1 MFQTKMKSDL
11 KGSEFAMK
19 QILFF
24 PSMLTLGVAAK
35 KRPFATF
42 GVKLDPIMHRKNSLK
57 QVDVFH
63 LVCLH
68 LCTVLVHGSDSCAL
82 LCLFGRGRLTEIFT
96 TCFQFSFF
104 FFFYLIHLHLVAS
117 R

>member
-42 GVKLDPIMHRKNSLK
+42 GVKLDLIMHRNNSLK

-82 LCLFGRGRLTEIFT
+82 LCLFGRGRLTEIL
-96 TCFQFSFF
+96 QHVSNLGL